1 MSAKTVVRV
10 LAHLLFVAGFAAA
23 QSLGAAEFPVKP
35 INLIVPFG
43 PGGPT
48 DIVARSVAE
57 QASQGFSERIV
68 VMNKPGAS
76 ATLGSGEVFRAKPDG
91 YTILLADNI
100 STVLQP
106 KRMKLAYQ
114 GAHDFQPI
122 IKLADIPNVLVV
134 QADSKWRTLNDFVK
148 AAKAQPGTLR
158 VSTAGRYTG
167 TDLNMLEFN
176 KVAGVDT
183 TTVPV
188 SGGTGESVT
197 LLLGGHVEAIVA
209 APAAVVSHVQAGK
222 LRPLAV
228 FSTKRIDLFPEAPS
242 THELG
247 FKTTMRVMVFISGP
261 KGLDKA
267 ALNALHATLEK
278 AVKSPKFVEF
288 ARRTGYQLDP
298 LGPQALGKELEDW
311 GTYFAGLVQELKIP
325 AAQ

>member
-1 MSAKTVVRV
+1 MTVIGRV
-10 LAHLLFVAGFAAA
+10 LVGLLLVSVAVAQDVRAAD
-23 QSLGAAEFPVKP
+23 FPVKP

-48 DIVARSVAE
+48 DIVARSIAE
-57 QASQGFSERIV
+57 QATQALSERIV
-68 VMNKPGAS
+68 VINKPGAS
-76 ATLGSGEVFRAKPDG
+76 ATLGSGEVYRAKPDG

-106 KRMKLAYQ
+106 KRMKLPYQ
-114 GAHDFQPI
+114 GAQDFQPV

-134 QADSKWRTLNDFVK
+134 QADSKWRTLDDFVK
-148 AAKAQPGTLR
+148 AAKAQPGALR
-158 VSTAGRYTG
+158 VSTAGKYTG

-176 KVAGVDT
+176 KVADIDT

-222 LRPLAV
+222 VRPLAV
-228 FSTKRIDLFPEAPS
+228 FSPRRIDLFPETPA
-242 THELG
+242 THERG
-247 FKTTMRVMVFISGP
+247 YKTTMRVMVFISAP

-267 ALNALHATLEK
+267 ALNTLHDSLAK

-288 ARRTGYQLDP
+288 AKKTGYQLDP
-298 LGPQALGKELEDW
+298 LGPQALGKELDEW
-311 GTYFAGLVQELKIP
+311 GIYFAKLAQDLNIP